1 MDELSTKIESKQ
13 DELNLAEKQS
23 DDNFNDI
30 NSMIKLSE
38 RSRNRLSSWVNKY
51 EENQTYHKS
60 RNILI
65 AASPNPDFS
74 ESNEE
79 EREYEEKKSI
89 LEGKI
94 TNYLVVGNGFD
105 IACNAKTTFKKFLF
119 FVVASSLIINYVKS
133 KQITNY
139 KEFLYTNIF
148 HKVLTDVIENL
159 RIKPEAIDT
168 LEQKLK
174 DFRSNKFCLNILCN
188 VFPSVTDVTVKEFE
202 WVSDGLGDDLK
213 DFTYFIDVAHTYFS
227 DNWEDENSKQNRF
240 FCLLEQD
247 ETKIKQYENWLDVE
261 RFIKKMATESNCE
274 NVAPSSSVNNVYK
287 KNSFPSLID
296 NPSEIPT
303 CYDGINVFL
312 EIFKLYLEN
321 EQKIVFE
328 HNTKISIKEFFE
340 ELSKKHVNSVRNR
353 SSLNIDSINLSKMNY
368 LINYNYTNIAEIFLV
383 SSMSDLRFDEFRLS
397 NDNNFSKVDAQYNK
411 MFHVNG
417 SINLL
422 NVVKNSMV
430 LGYYN
435 ESDSSVQNAV
445 NNTQLYPFEKIY
457 QRIIKNVPF
466 FDLDGTMSPNDLY
479 DVIIYGHSCSD
490 TDGDILKK
498 ILEDER
504 LHIAIILCIDMKSMI
519 DCFTNIANIVSKD
532 KLNNLLSREFDK
544 YKNFLYFSIEGEEPV
559 IDKSNYYRIK

>member
-1 MDELSTKIESKQ
+1 MKI
-13 DELNLAEKQS
+13 LN
-23 DDNFNDI
+23 
-30 NSMIKLSE
+30 
-38 RSRNRLSSWVNKY
+38 
-51 EENQTYHKS
+51 
-60 RNILI
+60 
-65 AASPNPDFS
+65 
-74 ESNEE
+74 
-79 EREYEEKKSI
+79 
-89 LEGKI
+89 
-94 TNYLVVGNGFD
+94 
-105 IACNAKTTFKKFLF
+105 KT
-119 FVVASSLIINYVKS
+119 V
-133 KQITNY
+133 
-139 KEFLYTNIF
+139 
-148 HKVLTDVIENL
+148 
-159 RIKPEAIDT
+159 
-168 LEQKLK
+168 
-174 DFRSNKFCLNILCN
+174 
-188 VFPSVTDVTVKEFE
+188 
-202 WVSDGLGDDLK
+202 
-213 DFTYFIDVAHTYFS
+213 
-227 DNWEDENSKQNRF
+227 F

-261 RFIKKMATESNCE
+261 RFIKKMATESNCGNE
-274 NVAPSSSVNNVYK
+274 ALSSSVNNVYK

-312 EIFKLYLEN
+312 ETFKLYLEN

-383 SSMSDLRFDEFRLS
+383 SSMFDLEFSEFRLS
-397 NDNNFSKVDAQYNK
+397 NNFSKVDAQYNK

>member
-38 RSRNRLSSWVNKY
+38 RARNRLSLWVNEY
-51 EENQTYHKS
+51 EENKS
-60 RNILI
+60 NDEYKNLRIGALD
-65 AASPNPDFS
+65 NPDFS
-74 ESNEE
+74 ESIEE
-79 EREYEEKKSI
+79 EREYKEKKSI

-105 IACNAKTTFKKFLF
+105 IACQAKTTFKKFLF
-119 FVVASSLIINYVKS
+119 FVVASSLIINYIKS
-133 KQITNY
+133 KQITNF

-159 RIKPEAIDT
+159 RIKPEAIDS

-188 VFPSVTDVTVKEFE
+188 VFPSVTDAYVKDFE
-202 WVSDGLGDDLK
+202 WVSDELGDELENFSSFFDK
-213 DFTYFIDVAHTYFS
+213 AHAYFS

-247 ETKIKQYENWLDVE
+247 ETKTNQFENWLDVE
-261 RFIKKMATESNCE
+261 RFIKKMATESNCGNE
-274 NVAPSSSVNNVYK
+274 AQRSSVNKVYK

-303 CYDGINVFL
+303 CYDGIIVFL
-312 EIFKLYLEN
+312 ETFKLYLEN

-328 HNTKISIKEFFE
+328 HNPKNSIKQFFE
-340 ELSKKHVNSVRNR
+340 DLTEKHLSSIRYR
-353 SSLNIDSINLSKMNY
+353 SSLDIDSIHLSKMNY
-368 LINYNYTNIAEIFLV
+368 LVNYNYTNIADIFLV
-383 SSMSDLRFDEFRLS
+383 SSMLNLDFCEFRLS
-397 NDNNFSKVDAQYNK
+397 NNFSKVEAKYNK
-411 MFHVNG
+411 IFHVNG
-417 SINLL
+417 TINSL

-435 ESDSSVQNAV
+435 ESDSRVPNTANNA
-445 NNTQLYPFEKIY
+445 QLYPFEKIY

-466 FDLDGTMSPNDLY
+466 FDLEGTMSPNDLY

-519 DCFTNIANIVSKD
+519 DCFTNIANIISKE

-559 IDKSNYYRIK
+559 IEKSNYYRIK

>member
-1 MDELSTKIESKQ
+1 M
-13 DELNLAEKQS
+13 
-23 DDNFNDI
+23 
-30 NSMIKLSE
+30 
-38 RSRNRLSSWVNKY
+38 
-51 EENQTYHKS
+51 
-60 RNILI
+60 
-65 AASPNPDFS
+65 
-74 ESNEE
+74 
-79 EREYEEKKSI
+79 
-89 LEGKI
+89 
-94 TNYLVVGNGFD
+94 
-105 IACNAKTTFKKFLF
+105 
-119 FVVASSLIINYVKS
+119 IINYVKS

-188 VFPSVTDVTVKEFE
+188 VFPSVTDAYVKDFE
-202 WVSDGLGDDLK
+202 WVSDELGDELEN
-213 DFTYFIDVAHTYFS
+213 FASFIDKAHAYFS
-227 DNWEDENSKQNRF
+227 DNWEDKNSKQNRF

-247 ETKIKQYENWLDVE
+247 ETKTKQYENWLDVE
-261 RFIKKMATESNCE
+261 RFIKKMATESNCGNE
-274 NVAPSSSVNNVYK
+274 ALSSSVNNVYK

-312 EIFKLYLEN
+312 ETFKLYLEN

-383 SSMSDLRFDEFRLS
+383 SSMFDLEFSEFRLS
-397 NDNNFSKVDAQYNK
+397 NNFSKVDAQYNK

-559 IDKSNYYRIK
+559 IGKSNYYRIK

>member
-1 MDELSTKIESKQ
+1 MEISKEIEPIR
-13 DELNLAEKQS
+13 DGLNLAEKQS
-23 DDNFNDI
+23 DDNLNDI

-38 RSRNRLSSWVNKY
+38 RSRNRLSSWVNEY
-51 EENQTYHKS
+51 EENQHYHK
-60 RNILI
+60 RKNILI

-74 ESNEE
+74 ESIEE

-105 IACNAKTTFKKFLF
+105 IACQAKTTFKKFLF
-119 FVVASSLIINYVKS
+119 FVVASSLIINYIKS
-133 KQITNY
+133 KQITNF

-159 RIKPEAIDT
+159 RIKPEAIDS

-188 VFPSVTDVTVKEFE
+188 VFPSVTDVKVKEFV
-202 WVSDGLGDDLK
+202 WVSYESGDDLEN
-213 DFTYFIDVAHTYFS
+213 FASFIDKAHAYFS
-227 DNWEDENSKQNRF
+227 DNWENENSKQNRF

-247 ETKIKQYENWLDVE
+247 EAKMDQYDNWLDVE
-261 RFIKKMATESNCE
+261 RFIKKMVTESNCE
-274 NVAPSSSVNNVYK
+274 NESILNIVYK

-296 NPSEIPT
+296 NPSEIST

-312 EIFKLYLEN
+312 ETFKLYLEN

-328 HNTKISIKEFFE
+328 HNPKNSIKQFFE
-340 ELSKKHVNSVRNR
+340 DLTEKHLSSIRYR
-353 SSLNIDSINLSKMNY
+353 SSLDIDSIHLSKMNY
-368 LINYNYTNIAEIFLV
+368 LVNYNYTNIADIFLV
-383 SSMSDLRFDEFRLS
+383 SSMLNLDFCEFRLS
-397 NDNNFSKVDAQYNK
+397 NNFSKVEAKYNK
-411 MFHVNG
+411 IFHVNG
-417 SINLL
+417 TINSL